1 MPNEGCGMRF
11 SEHLSPVNRRPR
23 HAHAILTVLAVVG
36 ITTVAFPLVQDR
48 GHREPGSKT
57 YRGLLGSKSKKI
69 KHEGGETLLWAG
81 GGNPSSPD
89 AQWYNFTGSL
99 IPASQLQF
107 GIGKDRIRAIDD
119 PLFVPPDDPALL
131 KLPHSGYRPGEKP
144 KTNDEI
150 MVAGFAYGDQARAYP
165 VALLDQ
171 HELVN
176 EVIAGKPVTVG
187 W

>member
-1 MPNEGCGMRF
+1 MKGCGLRS

-23 HAHAILTVLAVVG
+23 RARAILTVLAAVG

-48 GHREPGSKT
+48 GHREPGSKA
-57 YRGLLGSKSKKI
+57 
-69 KHEGGETLLWAG
+69 LLWAG
-81 GGNPSSPD
+81 GGTPSSPD

-119 PLFVPPDDPALL
+119 PLFVSPDDPALL
-131 KLPHSGYRPGEKP
+131 KLQRSSYRPGERP

-165 VALLDQ
+165 VALLDH
-171 HELVN
+171 HEVVN
-176 EVIAGKPVTVG
+176 VVIAGKPVTVG